1 MTPEGIF
8 MSITGL
14 APRPIEE
21 TPKDFR
27 FLSIRASHFWIGVGE
42 LRRGRRPDLARDPHT
57 ECADGQDRRQRRL
70 HGRVLLRIDRRQL
83 RRRGFD
89 GRRPALRQPGRGGE
103 LRGRACPCGRHQ
115 HDGLRAS
122 YAAAMDATGKHTGV
136 PAVGHVNADD
146 VVVYDV
152 LPHLGDRG
160 VGPAAS
166 NARGSQWQ
174 PRLAGP
180 VAVADSDVPR
190 DKVKIQYSTSENACR
205 GEATAQGAARAAGP
219 AGCVDDWTDSPASF
233 GDVRAV
239 RAEFAN
245 RATRSGPM
253 TRRPA
258 CGPSSPTDRPRVRCP
273 LEPLR
278 PSSSA

>member
-115 HDGLRAS
+115 HDGSRRPSDDRRPPREIPTERSSITWERRLPAPRARRRS
-122 YAAAMDATGKHTGV
+122 
-136 PAVGHVNADD
+136 
-146 VVVYDV
+146 
-152 LPHLGDRG
+152 
-160 VGPAAS
+160 
-166 NARGSQWQ
+166 
-174 PRLAGP
+174 
-180 VAVADSDVPR
+180 
-190 DKVKIQYSTSENACR
+190 
-205 GEATAQGAARAAGP
+205 
-219 AGCVDDWTDSPASF
+219 
-233 GDVRAV
+233 
-239 RAEFAN
+239 
-245 RATRSGPM
+245 RSG
-253 TRRPA
+253 RRPF
-258 CGPSSPTDRPRVRCP
+258 TPRKQ
-273 LEPLR
+273 LEID
-278 PSSSA
+278 SQ